1 MRAANRALL
10 VLIGF
15 AAASAACRQS
25 PPEQNIAVDNGAS
38 ATTDIEALPPDE
50 SVATPADERVN
61 GGGETSNGDEPA
73 NAY

>member
-1 MRAANRALL
+1 MRAATRTLL
-10 VLIGF
+10 VLIAL

-25 PPEQNIAVDNGAS
+25 PPEANFASDNGAA

-50 SVATPADERVN
+50 SVETPANELPN
-61 GGGETSNGDEPA
+61 GDNEASNADEPA